1 MRLAA
6 DSAKRRTE
14 HRFTPHL
21 RVLPLS
27 LQAAQAGS
35 GLGVTALGLERR
47 SGMRRFERGPLV
59 GWVLR
64 RGRLTTRVQVPCST
78 GVEGSALSGATS
90 CRSTAEDWRN
100 AKIGKRVSPWAP
112 PAGVPARRGRDGRV
126 VYRMDCCTRRGSVG
140 SRRRIWDDGVQMWF
154 VWKQR

>member
-21 RVLPLS
+21 TVLPLS
-27 LQAAQAGS
+27 IQAAQAGS

-64 RGRLTTRVQVPCST
+64 RGRLTTGFQVPCST
-78 GVEGSALSGATS
+78 GVEAARSAVQQAVDRPRRT
-90 CRSTAEDWRN
+90 
-100 AKIGKRVSPWAP
+100 
-112 PAGVPARRGRDGRV
+112 GV
-126 VYRMDCCTRRGSVG
+126 TR
-140 SRRRIWDDGVQMWF
+140 
-154 VWKQR
+154 K